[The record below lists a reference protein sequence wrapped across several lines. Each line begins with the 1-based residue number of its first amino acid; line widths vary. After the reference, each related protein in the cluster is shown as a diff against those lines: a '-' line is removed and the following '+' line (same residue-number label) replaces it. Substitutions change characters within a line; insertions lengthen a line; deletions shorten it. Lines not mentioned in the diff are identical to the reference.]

1 MKKLTCIFLIALL
14 GIGCSKEED
23 TNPNTYNATIRENFT
38 NIYKQLENIQVG
50 DYIPYTIT
58 LSDSK
63 NTAKTEYRLISVKT
77 GQAYHQTIGKDF
89 VLSLS
94 NEESLTTEEIE
105 TYLSFNKK
113 GVHNFYIRPL
123 VPGTFRLTFE
133 LQKFVDNEPIG
144 DAIKV
149 NVSFNA
155 VKITFDIKITNSFT
169 DLFRTKYHYFFKIE
183 DGEDAD
189 DNYLSSEEITQT
201 YTLLYT
207 KEEKNTQKDKS
218 ETSSFTTGKTYTFD
232 RSFSA
237 DKVTVKHLKI
247 TQKIGNTP
255 DYIIEYY
262 NLNIIL
268 KPE

>member
-105 TYLSFNKK
+105 RYLSFTKK
-113 GVHNFYIRPL
+113 GAHNFYIRPL

-218 ETSSFTTGKTYTFD
+218 ETSSFTTGETYTFD

-237 DKVTVKHLKI
+237 DKVTAKHLKI